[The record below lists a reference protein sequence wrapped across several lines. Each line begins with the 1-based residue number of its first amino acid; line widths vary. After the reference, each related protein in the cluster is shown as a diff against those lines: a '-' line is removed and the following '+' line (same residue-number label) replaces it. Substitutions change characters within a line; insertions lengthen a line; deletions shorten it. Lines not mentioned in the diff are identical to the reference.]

1 MAKFLVLY
9 LAPHAVV
16 DEWMKTPPEKRK
28 TEEDKM
34 MTEWKRWT
42 SEHSSMFADK
52 GPELADPSE
61 WKPTVPRTRATTS
74 CSMRS

>member
-28 TEEDKM
+28 AEEEKM
-34 MTEWKRWT
+34 M
-42 SEHSSMFADK
+42 
-52 GPELADPSE
+52 SE
-61 WKPTVPRTRATTS
+61 WKKWMAPVGKTAGVSPERHIGSFRPLK
-74 CSMRS
+74 